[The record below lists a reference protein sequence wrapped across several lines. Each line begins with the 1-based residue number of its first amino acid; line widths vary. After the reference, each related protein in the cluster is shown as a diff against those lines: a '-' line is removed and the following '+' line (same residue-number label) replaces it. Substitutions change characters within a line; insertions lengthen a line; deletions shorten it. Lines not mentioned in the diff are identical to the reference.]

1 MEWVLIIA
9 LGAWVLVQSRR
20 IDALTQRVQLL
31 EAFADEAFDAPAA
44 QAAPQPAPPQPAEEL
59 EPLLLDTPLPEPS
72 NDRDEIEDED
82 EPPEEAVKPAIP
94 LRAPVHEPELTLVD
108 RAPPPQPE
116 PVRAPAG
123 PRRGFDQWLAEN
135 GLAWIGGGLLALGAV
150 FLVGFVAQSPLF
162 TPLVRVW
169 TAAVLGA
176 VFIGGG
182 EWVRRLSRRGAG
194 HPLAASLLAG
204 AGAITIYLGV
214 WAAHALYGLIT
225 WPTAVSLFALC
236 AILLVFLSRTHG
248 QPLGILAVV
257 ALLIAPAITGT
268 RLWPQEA
275 LTVYLCAAGG
285 AGVALAILR
294 RWIWTAAIALLGLY
308 VWFADAISIDDIS
321 RALALVA
328 VASLA
333 AAAIAFRHPAPEEEP
348 STFSWSSA
356 QSLLPTSVICI
367 SSVFLIWTWLS
378 VAPVVQSTPL
388 GPALVGMFHVA
399 LAALAVRM
407 RGALPA
413 AFAVAAGSL
422 AIGVLLYIRAR
433 AYYAPGGPEL
443 YIWPLICAV
452 VVGLSALGARPARS
466 GRLLV
471 AAAGAISSALLIILA
486 AFSRQEEWSSPPVW
500 AALFVG
506 AALLVAAAHVVARET
521 GRPHAD
527 WPTDL
532 WVGAGAVLTLIGMES
547 LAPAI
552 ARPAAQAA
560 VALLFTVLYVARAW
574 RGASWAALAAAALA
588 LTHAIAPDFAGAVL
602 NGELQIA
609 RALLFLAAAAAFLF
623 GAGAIATRRGGKT
636 SALSDA
642 LSSAAILTIL
652 LGAFLGLRWLASG
665 GAGAALDPFT
675 ENALRALMLIAAG
688 YIVTP
693 RSDAP
698 VGRIGAMR
706 GHVLMGAGLIMAV
719 LTAGLTLNPWW
730 GVEAT
735 RILGPPILNAQALA
749 FAAPGALAS
758 IAAARLYSRNATG
771 ARIYAA
777 IGGFLGALWIVMETR
792 RAFHGVDMGPAEI
805 GLLEGSVYGLEALLV
820 ALAIV
825 IGARI
830 RLARKPERPFTLDL
844 ARAMRT
850 IGAAG
855 AVLSLMFL
863 LGLRHPWWGVQ
874 DPALTNTLE
883 AGLAVFAQ
891 GLAAALSL
899 ILGRALSRAP
909 GVDGARF
916 IAAATA
922 SLYGLSFGVSLIRW
936 SIQFGDMDNYMPLY
950 GLEGIALALWP
961 LVYVLGASAITASAP
976 GRDTVRAYL
985 YDLQAIW
992 AAAIWP
998 AMTFTA
1004 LGLWVLYNPW
1014 WGLLPARAETLLHAL
1029 TVIGAS
1035 ASAAWLTINGAH
1047 VPHLRAK
1054 PLYVRVATVVSAG
1067 HLFVALSLA
1076 IRRAFHG
1083 ADMTAGLSGSSAET
1097 WAYSVA
1103 WALFGGV
1110 LVALGAKRRDAT
1122 LRWTGLALLL
1132 FVIGKVL
1139 VFDTATLSGVVRA
1152 ASVMGVALILIVVT
1166 LAVRRANAQGS
1177 RH

>member
-9 LGAWVLVQSRR
+9 LGVWVLIQSRR

-31 EAFADEAFDAPAA
+31 EAYADEGFVAPAPS
-44 QAAPQPAPPQPAEEL
+44 AAPQPAAPAPKPAEDL

-72 NDRDEIEDED
+72 NDRDEIEEGD
-82 EPPEEAVKPAIP
+82 EPPEEATKPAMP
-94 LRAPVHEPELTLVD
+94 ARPPVHEPALTLVD
-108 RAPPPQPE
+108 RADPQPI
-116 PVRAPAG
+116 PAQATAS
-123 PRRGFDQWLAEN
+123 RRGFDQWLAEN

-176 VFIGGG
+176 AFIGGG
-182 EWVRRLSRRGAG
+182 EWVRRLARRGGG
-194 HPLAASLLAG
+194 HPLVAALLAG
-204 AGAITIYLGV
+204 AGATTIYLSV

-236 AILLVFLSRTHG
+236 AILLVFLSRAHG
-248 QPLGILAVV
+248 QPLGVLAIV

-268 RLWPQEA
+268 RLWPHEA

-308 VWFADAISIDDIS
+308 VWFADAISIDDLS

-356 QSLLPTSVICI
+356 QSVLPTSVICI

-413 AFAVAAGSL
+413 AFAVAAGAL
-422 AIGVLLYIRAR
+422 AVGVLLYIRAR
-433 AYYAPGGPEL
+433 AYYAPSGPEL
-443 YIWPLICAV
+443 YIWPLICAAI
-452 VVGLSALGARPARS
+452 VGLSALAARPARS

-471 AAAGAISSALLIILA
+471 AGAGAISSALLIILA
-486 AFSRQEEWSSPPVW
+486 AFSRSEWSSPPVW

-506 AALLVAAAHVVARET
+506 AALLIAAAHVVARET
-521 GRPHAD
+521 GRSHAD

-560 VALLFTVLYVARAW
+560 VALLFTLLYVARAW

-588 LTHAIAPDFAGAVL
+588 LTHAIAPDFTGAVL
-602 NGELQIA
+602 DGRLQIA

-623 GAGAIATRRGGKT
+623 GAGAIATRRGGRT

-665 GAGAALDPFT
+665 GAGASLDTFT

-698 VGRIGAMR
+698 IGRIAAAR

-730 GVEAT
+730 GVEAA
-735 RILGPPILNAQALA
+735 RIIGPPIFNAQALA

-758 IAAARLYSRNATG
+758 IAAARLYSRNAVG

-777 IGGFLGALWIVMETR
+777 TGGFLGALWIIMETR
-792 RAFHGVDMGPAEI
+792 RAFHGGDMAPAEI
-805 GLLEGSVYGLEALLV
+805 GLLEGSVYGLEALIASLV
-820 ALAIV
+820 IV

-850 IGAAG
+850 IGVAG
-855 AVLSLMFL
+855 ALMSLFFL
-863 LGLRHPWWGVQ
+863 LGFRHPWWGAQ
-874 DPALTNTLE
+874 DPALTNALE
-883 AGLAVFAQ
+883 TGLAVFAQ
-891 GLAAALSL
+891 GVAAGLSL

-922 SLYGLSFGVSLIRW
+922 ALFGLSFGLSLIRW

-992 AAAIWP
+992 ASAIWP
-998 AMTFTA
+998 AMAFTA
-1004 LGLWVLYNPW
+1004 LGLWLFYNPW

-1035 ASAAWLTINGAH
+1035 ASAAWLTVNGAH

-1054 PLYVRVATVVSAG
+1054 PIYVRVATVVSAG

-1097 WAYSVA
+1097 WAYSVT
-1103 WALFGGV
+1103 WALFGGA
-1110 LVALGAKRRDAT
+1110 LVALGSKRRDAT

-1177 RH
+1177 RR